1 MAKLIR
7 KRFVD
12 VAPEGAEAYGV
23 DPTEGRVALLPYSDM
38 ALTVEG
44 NTVLRDIIRDTLSP
58 RGHVV
63 TDRRQSLTL
72 PLELRGAGL
81 TSTTLNV
88 PELDALYKACAMQR
102 SAGARLVVGT
112 VVGTFVRGE
121 TVNNTTATNAV
132 GVVADFDA
140 VNGLLWI
147 RDLANMPAD
156 TNAIL
161 GADSGATAT
170 VTSSNTAYVYR
181 PASPTPAEQ
190 ASVFIRYDLDGNL
203 HTIPGARG
211 TFSLSLTRSEIPR
224 INFTMSG
231 LWADPTDD
239 GPISGTALDLQ
250 PSPALS
256 AQMLIGGLDMTEIA
270 VNSLQVDL
278 ANDVQPREDI
288 QAADGFHSFLVVGRD
303 PTGSVDPE
311 TADLGDFNPYT
322 DWSAGNLIP
331 IAAGI
336 GNARG
341 SRVRVVLPATQYT
354 QLPYA
359 ERNGIATYQLG
370 FRATGNDDELMVIY
384 A

>member
-23 DPTEGRVALLPYSDM
+23 DPAAGRVALLPYSDM

-44 NTVLRDIIRDTLSP
+44 NTVVRDILRDTLSP
-58 RGHVV
+58 RGHVI

-88 PELDALYKACAMQR
+88 PEIDGLLKACAMQR

-112 VVGTFVRGE
+112 VAGTFVRGE

-147 RDLANMPAD
+147 RDLTNMPAD
-156 TNAIL
+156 TNALL
-161 GADSGATAT
+161 GATSAATAVT
-170 VTSSNTAYVYR
+170 TSSNTAYVYR
-181 PASPTPAEQ
+181 PDSPEPGDQ
-190 ASVFIRYDLDGNL
+190 ASVFLRYDLDGNL

-211 TFSLSLTRSEIPR
+211 TFSVSLTKGEIPR
-224 INFTMSG
+224 INFTLSG
-231 LWADPTDD
+231 LWAEPTDD
-239 GPISGTALDLQ
+239 GPITGTALALQ
-250 PSPALS
+250 PAPALG
-256 AQMLIGGLDMTEIA
+256 AQLILGDLDMSDIA
-270 VNSLQVDL
+270 VQSLQIDL

-288 QAADGFHSFLVVGRD
+288 QAADGFHSMIVVGRD
-303 PTGSVDPE
+303 PTGSIDPE
-311 TADLGDFNPYT
+311 VADMADFDPFT
-322 DWSAGNLIP
+322 DWSAGTLIP

-336 GNARG
+336 GSARG
-341 SRVRVVLPATQYT
+341 SRVRIVMPATQYT

-359 ERNGIATYQLG
+359 ERNGIATYQIG
-370 FRATGNDDELMVIY
+370 FRAVGDDDEMMVIY